1 MKEHSGIRDVAAYA
15 GVSIA
20 TVSHVINNTKHVS
33 NETRQRVEHAMRELG
48 YRQNTAPPRLPRLN
62 NAEMIGLIVPDLAHS
77 LFVSYFRA
85 LEPLLKEKGFEL
97 FLMSS
102 NEDLETERKLL
113 HILTGGVARGI
124 LISSVADSYERISAD
139 IPENFPIIFFDR
151 VPRGVPYDSVTVNN
165 YDAIYKGIEG
175 LILRN
180 HFKIGCITANN
191 MSFSTKNQREDAYKA
206 ALSRYGLKEYFY
218 YLDGMQTRGLY
229 PGVKELIRQG
239 CTAIVSLNGRIT
251 EGVINSLLKMEKKLG
266 KDVEVLA
273 CQDSVE
279 NEIYSL
285 ISSVY
290 IAQPVNEL
298 ARISAELIEERI
310 EKPSGITHQT
320 VLSAYLVSKED
331 RKIY

>member
-1 MKEHSGIRDVAAYA
+1 
-15 GVSIA
+15 
-20 TVSHVINNTKHVS
+20 
-33 NETRQRVEHAMRELG
+33 
-48 YRQNTAPPRLPRLN
+48 
-62 NAEMIGLIVPDLAHS
+62 
-77 LFVSYFRA
+77 
-85 LEPLLKEKGFEL
+85 
-97 FLMSS
+97 
-102 NEDLETERKLL
+102 
-113 HILTGGVARGI
+113 
-124 LISSVADSYERISAD
+124 
-139 IPENFPIIFFDR
+139 
-151 VPRGVPYDSVTVNN
+151 
-165 YDAIYKGIEG
+165 
-175 LILRN
+175 
-180 HFKIGCITANN
+180 
-191 MSFSTKNQREDAYKA
+191 
-206 ALSRYGLKEYFY
+206 
-218 YLDGMQTRGLY
+218 MQTRGLY